1 MMDGDREAAGC
12 GEGAEVEV
20 GADQESNK
28 TTKTDA
34 ACGSSGVGLGWDG
47 EGGNAVEARDSSS
60 VSVVDSRLECCG
72 EVHRYV

>member
-1 MMDGDREAAGC
+1 MMDGDGEAAWC

-20 GADQESNK
+20 GAEEESHQTNK
-28 TTKTDA
+28 TDS
-34 ACGSSGVGLGWDG
+34 ACRSWGAGLGWDG
-47 EGGNAVEARDSSS
+47 EGGNALEATDSSS